1 MNKIIP
7 LFIFLFISYSVFAQK
22 ENNAKLWYK
31 QPAAQW
37 VEALPVG
44 NGHIGAMVFGGVEE
58 ELLQLNESTLWS
70 GGPVKTKVNPASP
83 TFLPQIREAL
93 LKNQD
98 YQKANELAKKM
109 QGLFTESY
117 LPMGDLKIIQDFKGV
132 KPTAYYRDLNI
143 ENAMATTRFT
153 VNGVEY
159 TREIFTSAP
168 DNILVIRISASK
180 EKQLNFSVNASS
192 QLKFSSGFV
201 NNNELI
207 INGKAPAHV
216 NPNYYN
222 LKGKEPII
230 YEDTT
235 GCNGARFQFRTK
247 VVSKDGAIRADTTG
261 IYVKDASEVFIY
273 LSAATSFNGFD
284 KCPDKEGKDEN
295 ALAKNYLDNAV
306 TKTYPVL
313 LKNHLTDF
321 QSYFNR
327 MSLDIKDNT
336 VNNPNILLPSDERL
350 MSYSKGSYDP
360 GIEMLYFQFGRYL
373 LISSSRPAMLGVP
386 AGPPANLQGIWN
398 KEKRAPWS
406 SNYTI
411 NINTEMNYWPAEVT
425 NLSEMHV
432 PLLDWIKDLSE
443 TGKVTAKEFYGTRGW
458 VAHHNSDIWGL
469 SNPVGNVGDG
479 DPVWANWYMG
489 GNWISQHLWEHYR
502 FTGDKIFLKEKAY
515 PIMKEAALF
524 SIDWL
529 VEDRDGYLVT
539 APSTSPE
546 NKFKEAN
553 GKEAAVSVATTMDIS
568 IIHDLFS
575 NLIDAAEVLGD
586 DPEFRKLL
594 IEKRS
599 KLYPLKIGSQGQLL
613 EWYKDFPETDPLHR
627 HVSHLF
633 GLHPGRRISPFTNP
647 EFFQAAKKT
656 LEIRGDAGTGWS
668 KGWKINFWARLLD
681 GDHAYKLI
689 RQLMQ
694 YTNTNREIYKGG
706 GTYPNFFDAHPPFQI
721 DGNFAGTAGMSEM
734 LIQSHLSEIY
744 LLPALPSVW
753 KEGTVKGLKAR
764 GGFEVN
770 MDWKNNKLIKASV
783 KSLTGENCVLRTN
796 NPITVTGVK
805 TTVQKTDAGYIN
817 SFATVKGEVY
827 EIVGR

>member
-7 LFIFLFISYSVFAQK
+7 LSIFLFISYSVFAQK

-201 NNNELI
+201 NNNELV

-222 LKGKEPII
+222 PKGKEPII

-321 QSYFNR
+321 HSYFNR
-327 MSLDIKDNT
+327 MSLDVKDNT

-373 LISSSRPAMLGVP
+373 LISSSRPAILGVP

-443 TGKVTAKEFYGTRGW
+443 TGKVTAKEFYGARGW

-586 DPEFRKLL
+586 DTEFRKLL

-753 KEGTVKGLKAR
+753 KEGTVKGLRAR

-783 KSLTGENCVLRTN
+783 KSLTGEKCVLRTN